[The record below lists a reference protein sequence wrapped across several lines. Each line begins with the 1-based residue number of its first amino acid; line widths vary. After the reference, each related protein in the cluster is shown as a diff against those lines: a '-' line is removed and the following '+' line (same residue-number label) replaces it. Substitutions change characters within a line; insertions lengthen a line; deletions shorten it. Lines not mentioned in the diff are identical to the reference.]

1 MRLLKK
7 KAFTISVGLFLA
19 TLFGIL
25 IVERVV
31 AYKINEITH
40 PNHID
45 NYLMTMEDGQPIEE
59 VHFQTVDNLNL
70 TGWYI
75 PPKNGAVIIL
85 QHGYHANSAQILP
98 IGLMLARHGYGVLLF
113 DFRGHGKSEGNTVTL
128 GLFEVQD
135 TDAAVNFLFE
145 QRKINKI
152 GLIGNS
158 MGGATGILAA
168 SKNEKIQV
176 IAVEGVFSELKDEVG
191 IGIQV
196 QTPLPAFPFDV
207 IFVYIAEFETNY
219 RLSDIAPVKAIGR
232 ISPRPIL
239 IMQGGNDKRIKS
251 QSGKNLFDAAGEPK
265 LYWYEPSAEHVAIY
279 KAAPKTYESHVI
291 DFFNQ
296 YLLEILVSP

>member
-1 MRLLKK
+1 MQLHKK
-7 KAFTISVGLFLA
+7 KTFKVTVGLFLA
-19 TLFGIL
+19 ALFGIL

-45 NYLMTMEDGQPIEE
+45 NYLMTMENGQPIEE

-85 QHGYHANSAQILP
+85 QHGYHANSAQMLP
-98 IGLMLARHGYGVLLF
+98 IGLMLAQHGYGVLLF
-113 DFRGHGKSEGNTVTL
+113 DFRGHGKSAGNTVTL

-158 MGGATGILAA
+158 MGGATGVLAA

-207 IFVYIAEFETNY
+207 IFVYIAERETNY
-219 RLSDIAPVKAIGR
+219 RLSDIAPVKAIGK

-239 IMQGGNDKRIKS
+239 IMQGGNDKRING

-265 LYWYEPSAEHVAIY
+265 RYWYEPSAEHVAIY
-279 KAAPKTYESHVI
+279 KAAPKDYEDHVI

-296 YLLEILVSP
+296 YLLDIKEK